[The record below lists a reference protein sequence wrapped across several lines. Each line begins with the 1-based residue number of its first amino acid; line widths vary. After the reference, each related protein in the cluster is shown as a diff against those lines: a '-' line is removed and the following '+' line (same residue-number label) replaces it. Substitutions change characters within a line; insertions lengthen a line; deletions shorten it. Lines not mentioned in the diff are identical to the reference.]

1 MLFEK
6 DNLLPQPSSH
16 ATSKPIDINRSIGRQ
31 LNERGNEI
39 RTERPKIVRPVNRVK
54 PVIVHNPAS
63 ENVVHQTYSHPAVSP
78 IFRIPSTESN
88 KENCNRMPAIYN
100 IYAAAPSSSAFRD
113 SNKIFDYVTAP
124 SPPCNCADC
133 EFEVDENFH
142 EDPLFSFPTEFRS
155 VGDIIGYANVIRS
168 QREATLNKF
177 NLAVSTLR
185 RDLQARTLRSTAAQL
200 H

>member
-6 DNLLPQPSSH
+6 DTFGPRTSSH
-16 ATSKPIDINRSIGRQ
+16 ATSKPIDIHRSVGRQ

-39 RTERPKIVRPVNRVK
+39 RAERPKIVRPVNRVK
-54 PVIVHNPAS
+54 PVIVHTPTS
-63 ENVVHQTYSHPAVSP
+63 ENVRQTNSHPTALP
-78 IFRIPSTESN
+78 TFRIPSTESN

-142 EDPLFSFPTEFRS
+142 EDPLFPTEFRS